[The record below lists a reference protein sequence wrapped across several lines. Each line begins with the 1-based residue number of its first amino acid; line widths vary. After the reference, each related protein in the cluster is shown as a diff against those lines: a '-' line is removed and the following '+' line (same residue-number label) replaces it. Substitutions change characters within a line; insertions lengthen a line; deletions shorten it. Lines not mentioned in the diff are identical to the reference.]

1 MRDIRTKQLTDH
13 VRFCFAVQAT
23 IDGEWPTPWAYLE
36 RVEKRISNG
45 NKAGPRQSGD
55 RWWFARCNDPSCGAS
70 IVINEDDLLA
80 VVEGSGE

>member
-1 MRDIRTKQLTDH
+1 MIRTKQLGDH
-13 VRFCFAVQAT
+13 SDGCFAVQAT
-23 IDGEWPTPWAYLE
+23 TEGEWPTPWAHLE

-45 NKAGPRQSGD
+45 NKAAPNQLGE
-55 RWWFARCNDPSCGAS
+55 RWWFARCNDPRCGAS